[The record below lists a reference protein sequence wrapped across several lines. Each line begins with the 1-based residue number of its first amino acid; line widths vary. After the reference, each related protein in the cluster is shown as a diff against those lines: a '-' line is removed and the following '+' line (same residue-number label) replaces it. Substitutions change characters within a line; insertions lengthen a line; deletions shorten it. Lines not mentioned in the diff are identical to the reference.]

1 VKRAVCVSKA
11 AEDDIDRLTVFLM
24 GKNLEAALNVTDLL
38 WSAVASLSEFSERG
52 VPGRRP
58 GHRALFVPFGRG
70 AYVIHYVVY
79 GRSVVVIQIF
89 HSLEDRPLA

>member
-1 VKRAVCVSKA
+1 MKRTVSVSKA
-11 AEDDIDRLTVFLM
+11 AEDDIDRLTDFLM
-24 GKNLEAALNVTDLL
+24 GRDIRAALNVADLL
-38 WSAVASLSEFSERG
+38 WSAVASLREFSERG

-79 GRSVVVIQIF
+79 ERSVVVIQIF